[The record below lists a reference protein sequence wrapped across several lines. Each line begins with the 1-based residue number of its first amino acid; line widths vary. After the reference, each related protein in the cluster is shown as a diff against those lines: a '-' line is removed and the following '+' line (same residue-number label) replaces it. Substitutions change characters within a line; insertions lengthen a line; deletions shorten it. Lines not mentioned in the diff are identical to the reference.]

1 MNAAASDQPPAN
13 SPDAATPGEL
23 LRRERER
30 RGVSLQ
36 QAAEDLHLDAW
47 TVEALE
53 QNRFSTLG
61 APVYAKGYLRK
72 YAALLDLSPEV
83 IIARYES
90 VADRPAAPTPIP
102 IMTSAPLAAPR
113 RSLKTPLLILAAL
126 IALAV
131 VVWLVRFLLS
141 APSTSPGIVEPL
153 ANPSVERAEVAESP
167 EASGPAQ
174 VSDPPEVAAAQASA
188 AAPSGVETPSE
199 AAGATQTAAVPTGPS
214 VRLRLEFSGTSW
226 AEVHDA
232 TDRRLMFGLG
242 EPGRVRNLTGV
253 APLRVT
259 LGAASAV
266 TAYVNDE
273 QIVIPRREGRD
284 ASKFVVDASGA
295 VRPGER

>member
-13 SPDAATPGEL
+13 PPESMTPGEL

-53 QNRFSTLG
+53 QNRFSALG

-72 YAALLDLSPEV
+72 YAALLDLSPDIV
-83 IIARYES
+83 IARYES

-102 IMTSAPLAAPR
+102 IMTSAPPIAPR
-113 RSLKTPLLILAAL
+113 VSLKKPLLIVAAL
-126 IALAV
+126 IALALA
-131 VVWLVRFLLS
+131 VWLVRFLL
-141 APSTSPGIVEPL
+141 ASPAILDRVTDQ
-153 ANPSVERAEVAESP
+153 SVERAAPEETAAAPVPAQASEPLAPAAQPGAAPPAAEARSATASSAAPTVA
-167 EASGPAQ
+167 ASGPN
-174 VSDPPEVAAAQASA
+174 
-188 AAPSGVETPSE
+188 
-199 AAGATQTAAVPTGPS
+199 
-214 VRLRLEFSGTSW
+214 VRLRLEFSETSW
-226 AEVHDA
+226 AEVHDGA
-232 TDRRLMFGLG
+232 DRRLMFGLG
-242 EPGRVRNLTGV
+242 EPGRVRNLTGA

-266 TAYVNDE
+266 TVYVNDE

-284 ASKFVVDASGA
+284 ASKFVIDPSGA
-295 VRPGER
+295 VRSDER

>member
-53 QNRFSTLG
+53 QNRFSALG

-72 YAALLDLSPEV
+72 YAALLELSPDV

-102 IMTSAPLAAPR
+102 IMTSAPPSAPR
-113 RSLKTPLLILAAL
+113 LSLKTPLLIIAAL
-126 IALAV
+126 IGLAG

-141 APSTSPGIVEPL
+141 APSTSPAAVAP
-153 ANPSVERAEVAESP
+153 AATQSVERAEIVERPTPDA
-167 EASGPAQ
+167 AQ
-174 VSDPPEVAAAQASA
+174 LSDRADAAAAQPSP
-188 AAPSGVETPSE
+188 APAVETPNE
-199 AAGATQTAAVPTGPS
+199 AAGAAQAPAAPTGPN
-214 VRLRLEFSGTSW
+214 VRLRLEFTETSW
-226 AEVHDA
+226 VEVYDA

-242 EPGRVRNLTGV
+242 ESGRVRNLTGV

-266 TAYVNDE
+266 SAYVNDE

-284 ASKFVVDASGA
+284 ASKFVIDASGA